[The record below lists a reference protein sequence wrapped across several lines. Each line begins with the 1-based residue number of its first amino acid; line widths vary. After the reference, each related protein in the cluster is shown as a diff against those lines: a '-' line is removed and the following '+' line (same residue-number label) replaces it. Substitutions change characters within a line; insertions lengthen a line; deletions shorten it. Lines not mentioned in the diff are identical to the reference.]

1 MGFSVGADDY
11 IVKPFS
17 TAELLMRVRAV
28 LRRSAPAASAAPEQ
42 SRKIAIQDIVLD
54 LDSQSVVKGGE
65 TVSLTYTEFK
75 ILELLAS
82 HLTPEQLKTCVYH
95 CELEMA
101 GNRVML
107 CDDLYNPPERG
118 EMVSFNVC
126 FEDVASARAAY
137 DAMVEAGAKVLVPAH
152 EATFAAFVSS
162 VVDPFGIRWGLM
174 VER

>member
-1 MGFSVGADDY
+1 MKMVPNLRFAGQGEAA
-11 IVKPFS
+11 VKLYQKVFGCKVNYLS
-17 TAELLMRVRAV
+17 HYEDAN
-28 LRRSAPAASAAPEQ
+28 PEDN
-42 SRKIAIQDIVLD
+42 AI
-54 LDSQSVVKGGE
+54 
-65 TVSLTYTEFK
+65 
-75 ILELLAS
+75 S

-118 EMVSFNVC
+118 EMVSFNLC

-137 DAMVEAGAKVLVPAH
+137 DAMVEAGANVLVPAH